1 MSFPSNSGYSSVW
14 DLESVLELVSV
25 WDLESVLE
33 LVLELVSVSVWELD
47 SALELAWVTEM
58 AL

>member
-14 DLESVLELVSV
+14 DLELE
-25 WDLESVLE
+25 
-33 LVLELVSVSVWELD
+33 SVWELD
-47 SALELAWVTEM
+47 SELDLESVWELDSELAWAMEM